1 MGNSSSS
8 RSGDRNSRKGAIAG
22 SSFPSTV
29 NVPPSNSSSS
39 NRGAKGPDPTKAI
52 KIVILRDQVSQT
64 TGSGGTIGS
73 GLKASKGFNW
83 NRFIIV
89 SGVSYFIFCFILAL
103 SPFAQSLLLYLNFI
117 RFPFGDLTNLHR
129 FGLSHARN
137 IRMTTK
143 DGMVLKGYH
152 LLPAHLRHW
161 GSEGDANK
169 AVNYDQL
176 LQDSDRVIIYFHG
189 NAATRAA
196 PFRLH
201 AIKQMSYFM
210 NSHVITFDYR
220 GFGDSQGWPT
230 EEGTYLDGLAA
241 VQWVLERFHCVS
253 RETFPPVYTS
263 SDHGWA
269 DDDVNTDTDS
279 FQGLT
284 TDSYALESL
293 WSWFP
298 FYRPAPRGSGSG
310 SGSVSSQITH
320 LKRLYDDATKSDSTR
335 LSQQTELCLQRTKP
349 KIYLYGQSLGSGIV
363 SEVALRLNA
372 YRPGTIHGVIY
383 DAPFATAPRAAMTH
397 PVGAPL
403 RVFPF
408 ITNLLYVGTISCL
421 LLRFLTLILFIS
433 LSLTF
438 AVT

>member
-1 MGNSSSS
+1 
-8 RSGDRNSRKGAIAG
+8 
-22 SSFPSTV
+22 
-29 NVPPSNSSSS
+29 
-39 NRGAKGPDPTKAI
+39 
-52 KIVILRDQVSQT
+52 VILRDQVSQT
-64 TGSGGTIGS
+64 TGAGGIGS
-73 GLKASKGFNW
+73 LKASKGFNW

-89 SGVSYFIFCFILAL
+89 SGISYFIICFILAL

-161 GSEGDANK
+161 GSAGDASQS
-169 AVNYDQL
+169 VNYDQL
-176 LQDSDRVIIYFHG
+176 LQESDRVLIYFHG

-241 VQWVLERFHCVS
+241 VQWVLERFNCVS

-269 DDDVNTDTDS
+269 DDDANTDSDPS
-279 FQGLT
+279 QGLT
-284 TDSYALESL
+284 SDSSALESL
-293 WSWFP
+293 LSWLP
-298 FYRPAPRGSGSG
+298 FYRPVPPRGSGSAD
-310 SGSVSSQITH
+310 SVSSQITQ
-320 LKRLYDDATKSDSTR
+320 LKKLYGEVTKSDSAR
-335 LSQQTELCLQRTKP
+335 LSQQTEVCLQRTTP

-372 YRPGTIHGVIY
+372 YRPGTIQGVIY

-408 ITNLLYVGTISCL
+408 ITHLLYVAHDTPCVCL
-421 LLRFLTLILFIS
+421 SSSLFLRCR
-433 LSLTF
+433 
-438 AVT
+438 

>member
-1 MGNSSSS
+1 MGNSSS
-8 RSGDRNSRKGAIAG
+8 RSGDRNSRKGISAG

-39 NRGAKGPDPTKAI
+39 NRGTKGPDPTKAI

-64 TGSGGTIGS
+64 SGSGGSVG

-83 NRFIIV
+83 NRFIII
-89 SGVSYFIFCFILAL
+89 SGISYFIFCFILAL

-143 DGMVLKGYH
+143 DGVILKGYH

-161 GSEGDANK
+161 GSDSAASRG
-169 AVNYDQL
+169 VNYDQL

-210 NSHVITFDYR
+210 NSHVVTFDYR

-241 VQWVLERFHCVS
+241 VQWVLERFNCVS
-253 RETFPPVYTS
+253 RETFPPLYTS

-269 DDDVNTDTDS
+269 ADDANADADS
-279 FQGLT
+279 LTGLAQ
-284 TDSYALESL
+284 DNSAMQSL
-293 WSWFP
+293 LSWLP
-298 FYRPAPRGSGSG
+298 FYRQAPRGSGSV
-310 SGSVSSQITH
+310 SVSSQITQ
-320 LKRLYDDATKSDSTR
+320 LKRLYDEATKSDSSR
-335 LSQQTELCLQRTKP
+335 LSQQTQLCLQRAKP

-363 SEVALRLNA
+363 SEVALRLNS

-408 ITNLLYVGTISCL
+408 ITNLLYVLGTF
-421 LLRFLTLILFIS
+421 RFSSIANLIVYS
-433 LSLTF
+433 T
-438 AVT
+438 